1 MFSKYEK
8 TNLNN
13 FFILVFSIEFKN
25 SLIYIDQL
33 SKLLSKHFS
42 KKLSNNKDSKYLLSE
57 HAIYM
62 LTFTILCIDVDLK
75 EYKTS
80 NSRILNGLNKL
91 NTLNTVDNLKKKF
104 IDMVI
109 ILKNLNDGENF
120 DSHYLK
126 DLFKFSRHLGLC
138 NVHNYSDNTRS
149 KNSIGLIKNGK
160 HKQYFYVYLSDGIL
174 LLFNQ
179 KNSDKVNKFIYLK
192 NPSLF
197 IYKYDFSNLILGV
210 DSKGQNKNIFIFK
223 NKEKYIKYFK
233 HNSIYLKFESETD
246 MKNLIQNLY
255 SNPGLIL

>member
-1 MFSKYEK
+1 LIQNKSSH
-8 TNLNN
+8 NISIAAV
-13 FFILVFSIEFKN
+13 FILMGN
-25 SLIYIDQL
+25 NIDIQKYMNL
-33 SKLLSKHFS
+33 PIKSVFS